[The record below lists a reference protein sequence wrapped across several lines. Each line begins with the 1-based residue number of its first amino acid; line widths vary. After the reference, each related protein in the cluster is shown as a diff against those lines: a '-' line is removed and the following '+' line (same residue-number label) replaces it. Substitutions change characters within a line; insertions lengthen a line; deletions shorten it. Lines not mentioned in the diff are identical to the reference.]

1 MRQAG
6 SIEACAR
13 GVNNQGSER
22 HAPPLARWAKPVL
35 RVWNHMSP
43 VWVPPSRIL
52 EEVCES
58 VALLPTRSE
67 TQMQQGR

>member
-13 GVNNQGSER
+13 GVNRQGSER
-22 HAPPLARWAKPVL
+22 HAPPLAHWAKPAL
-35 RVWNHMSP
+35 QGP
-43 VWVPPSRIL
+43 VSQCRLVTPSRIL